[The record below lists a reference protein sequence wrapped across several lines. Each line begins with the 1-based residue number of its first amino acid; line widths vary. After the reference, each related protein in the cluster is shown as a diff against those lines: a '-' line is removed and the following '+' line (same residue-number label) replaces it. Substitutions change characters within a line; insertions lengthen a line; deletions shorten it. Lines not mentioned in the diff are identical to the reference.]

1 MAEKINLGAYEL
13 DTSRLEKSLSTLQD
27 RYFEL
32 KKEQEAYSNQTK
44 DAKRQI
50 DLLTKAQELLSKA
63 AGDNTEAMEANQ
75 KELNSLTK
83 SERELFKAQQNVSTQ
98 MSVVKKEINQTNT
111 QLKAYQGTE
120 AKTTSLIELG
130 NSALTRQINNK
141 NDARAANIA
150 LNNVAN
156 QLNPNIKEE
165 GDLLVKLNK
174 RMDENTKFIKEN
186 SSETAKQKM
195 NVGNYTESILDA
207 YRALEIEKKGLEEN
221 KLAVQELIK
230 YTEEGTEEYKIYIQQ
245 LNVLNVQINN
255 VTNSMSE
262 AKGEV
267 GDLNAATDLLN
278 GGLTNFI
285 SNSEKAGGAGN
296 LITNT
301 FNSIKTGII
310 GATKAGLAFIAT
322 PIGAAIAALALAVGL
337 VVGAFKL
344 AKASMEST
352 EEGSQKLAVV
362 MGTVRGI
369 FKGVFDVV
377 KPLGLF
383 LGDVFLK
390 SFDLVIAAAEKAAKT
405 LSNVWRFFGN
415 EAAANALDGFT
426 AKIKEA
432 AQASAALAKAE
443 GELVV
448 MQRQAT
454 KTQLDY
460 QKQAEK
466 LRQQRDDETKSIQER
481 VKINEQ
487 LGQVLQQQANAELAI
502 ANKGLEVANLKVKA
516 EGETTDALNA
526 RAEAETR
533 ISDITERIA
542 GQESEQLSNLN
553 SLRREAAAIAK
564 EQREKALSEQLAQS
578 RAEIDLFVAQQGF
591 KIKSAEEEYEFNKQL
606 LDKELADLE
615 LHYKNGKLLKTEYEV
630 EKLRIT
636 TDYAASNASLMIEN
650 AQLEVDAEIEKNN
663 RILENDKYLSEEQYK
678 IKRQAL
684 SDNLAAELEFE
695 ALRLEQGQI
704 NQQEYNAAINA
715 INEEN
720 RLANEE
726 LTKEREVSEK
736 ERQLIDL
743 ENQKIINQENF
754 LAQAEI
760 EKQQNDI
767 RRQQEIDNAEQ
778 TGASIADIEAK
789 YAEINKQLDGSVNE
803 NKVQLASDAFGS
815 LAAIFGAES
824 AAGKAAAIAQTT
836 IDTYQS
842 AVSAFKSLSGIP
854 VVGPALGAIASAAAV
869 AAGIANVKK
878 ITATKSPTIKKPNY
892 ASGVIGIRGA
902 GTGESDDI
910 QANLSSGESVINA
923 RATSM
928 YANEL
933 AAINQAGGGVGIN
946 GASNIL
952 NQNMLQEKADNSK
965 LVSAIAEAV
974 AIGSELGTSKGS
986 QKGIVELSDNR
997 KVMADAKF

>member
-1 MAEKINLGAYEL
+1 MAEKINLGTFEM
-13 DTSRLEKSLSTLQD
+13 DTTRLEKSLSDLQD

-32 KKEQEAYSNQTK
+32 KKEQESYTKQTK
-44 DAKRQI
+44 DTKTQI
-50 DLLTKAQELLSKA
+50 DLLVKAQNILSSA
-63 AGDNTEAMEANQ
+63 AGDNTEALEANQ
-75 KELNSLTK
+75 KEIDALVK
-83 SERELFKAQQNVSTQ
+83 SERELFKAQQNVGTQ

-111 QLKAYQGTE
+111 QLKAYQDSE

-130 NSALTRQINNK
+130 NAALSRQINNK
-141 NDARAANIA
+141 NDARAANMA
-150 LNNVAN
+150 LQQVAN
-156 QLNPNIKEE
+156 QLNPAIEE
-165 GDLLVKLNK
+165 ENALLIQLNAQIDK
-174 RMDENTKFIKEN
+174 NTQFIKEN
-186 SSETAKQKM
+186 SSASGQQAM
-195 NVGNYTESILDA
+195 NVGNYTESIEK
-207 YRALEIEKKGLEEN
+207 ALEAQK
-221 KLAVQELIK
+221 A
-230 YTEEGTEEYKIYIQQ
+230 Y
-245 LNVLNVQINN
+245 
-255 VTNSMSE
+255 
-262 AKGEV
+262 
-267 GDLNAATDLLN
+267 N
-278 GGLTNFI
+278 GGLGNFI
-285 SNSEKAGGAGN
+285 NEAQKAGGAGN

-301 FNSIKTGII
+301 FNSLKTGII
-310 GATKAGLAFIAT
+310 GATKAGIAFIAT
-322 PIGAAIAALALAVGL
+322 PIGAAIAALAVAVGA

-369 FKGVFDVV
+369 FKGVFDIV

-405 LSNVWRFFGN
+405 LSDVWRFFGN
-415 EAAANALDGFT
+415 DAAADALDGFT

-443 GELVV
+443 GELMV

-454 KTQLDY
+454 KVQLDY
-460 QKQAEK
+460 QKQAER

-481 VKINEQ
+481 MKINEQ
-487 LGQVLQQQANAELAI
+487 LGKVLQEQSNAELAI
-502 ANKGLEVANLKVKA
+502 ANKALEVANLKIKA

-564 EQREKALSEQLAQS
+564 EQREKALEQQLRQS

-591 KIKSAEEEYEFNKQL
+591 KRKSAEEEYEFNKQL

-615 LHYKNGKLLKTEYEV
+615 LQYKNGKLLKTEYET

-636 TDYAASNASLMIEN
+636 TDYAAANASLVIEN
-650 AQLEVDAEIEKNN
+650 AQLEIDAEIEKNN
-663 RILENDKYLSEEQYK
+663 RILDNDKFLSDEQYK

-684 SDNLAAELEFE
+684 ADNLAAELEFE

-704 NQQEYNAAINA
+704 NQMEYNAAINA

-720 RLANEE
+720 RKANEE
-726 LTKEREVSEK
+726 LEKERIAAER

-743 ENQKIINQENF
+743 ENQKIINQQNF

-760 EKQQNDI
+760 ERQQNEI

-789 YAEINKQLDGSVNE
+789 YAEIQKQLDESVNA
-803 NKVQLASDAFGS
+803 NKLQLASDTFGS
-815 LAAIFGAES
+815 LAAILGSES

-842 AVSAFKSLSGIP
+842 AVAAYKALAGIP
-854 VVGPALGAIASAAAV
+854 VVGPALGAVASAAAV

-878 ITATKSPTIKKPNY
+878 ITAVKSPTIKRPNY
-892 ASGVIGIRGA
+892 ARGVIGVRGA

-910 QANLSSGESVINA
+910 QANISAGESIINA
-923 RATSM
+923 RSTSM
-928 YANEL
+928 FANEL
-933 AAINQAGGGVGIN
+933 AAINQAGGGVGLN

-952 NQNMLQEKADNSK
+952 NQNMIQEKADNSQ

-974 AIGSELGTSKGS
+974 AIGSELGTSRGS
-986 QKGIVELSDNR
+986 QKGIVELTDNK
-997 KVMADAKF
+997 KVMQDAKF